1 MIELTTP
8 LTEEKIIKLR
18 AGDQILLSGMIY
30 TARDAAHKRLVDFI
44 EKGENLPFE
53 IKDGCIYFAGPT
65 PTKPG
70 ENFGSAG
77 PTTSGR
83 MDKYSPILL
92 DLGLKAMIG
101 KGYRNDEVKK
111 SIVKNKAVY
120 LGAIGGTGAAISKC
134 IKKCEIIA
142 FEDLGPEAI
151 RKLEVEKMA
160 LTVIIDS
167 IGNDLYDVGRQ
178 KYLREEKHNKNTEMY
193 YISDN
198 NHR

>member
-1 MIELTTP
+1 MIEISTP
-8 LTEEKIIKLR
+8 LTEEKIKNLK
-18 AGDQILLSGMIY
+18 AGDQISLSGTIY
-30 TARDAAHKRLVDFI
+30 TARDAAHKRLIELI
-44 EKGENLPFE
+44 EKEKELPFE
-53 IKDGCIYFAGPT
+53 LKDSCIYFVGPT

-70 ENFGSAG
+70 ENFGSGG

-111 SIVKNKAVY
+111 SILKNKAIY

-142 FEDLGPEAI
+142 FEDLGTEAI
-151 RKLEVEKMA
+151 RKLEIENMA

-167 IGNDLYDVGRQ
+167 GGNDLYEIGRR
-178 KYLREEKHNKNTEMY
+178 KYLEH
-193 YISDN
+193 I
-198 NHR
+198 